1 MKVNEQLA
9 QLLGM
14 PATAEWPH
22 SETSLVEMI
31 NLQRE
36 KEITKQ
42 QYYKLE
48 NTNKSIELMN
58 LSIGSQVPSYLIPI
72 IFSGEALSEELI
84 KKLSLQSIPPQ
95 RNTPI
100 QQPPP
105 SRTLYANFQN
115 THQPH
120 HTAQPQPP
128 QQPSSANLGPPVTF
142 HRPLSPAKIG
152 AAAVAQL
159 DRGRYPPALSP
170 THKRNHSMPVH
181 SNTPSLHS
189 TPVPVVTLNSPS
201 LRHAS
206 TNNYNYAS
214 APKQQEHAHP
224 QNQQSMMGTMSS
236 IQFINENPGKKRR
249 RASLD
254 MREQVG
260 EDQSIVEED
269 KEDKEN
275 NSDKTFKFPK
285 RKSHTRTRSENF
297 LWDKYGNSNS
307 NDATPKKINQENNIS
322 KPSTSAASATTTVIT
337 PTEDSKPAD
346 TPKQGPKFANNILS
360 SA

>member
-9 QLLGM
+9 QLLGLGS
-14 PATAEWPH
+14 TAEWPH
-22 SETSLVEMI
+22 SEQSLIEMI

-48 NTNKSIELMN
+48 NTNKSIELLN
-58 LSIGSQVPSYLIPI
+58 LSLQSQIPSYLIPI
-72 IFSGEALSEELI
+72 IFSGDTLSEDLI
-84 KKLSLQSIPPQ
+84 QKLAISQQHQQQLLVQSIPQ

-100 QQPPP
+100 QTSPT
-105 SRTLYANFQN
+105 RTLYANFQG
-115 THQPH
+115 QSG
-120 HTAQPQPP
+120 PQPNP
-128 QQPSSANLGPPVTF
+128 QQHHGQPGSSNLGPPVTF

-159 DRGRYPPALSP
+159 DRGRYPTSP
-170 THKRNHSMPVH
+170 IHKRNQSMPVH
-181 SNTPSLHS
+181 SNTPSLNS
-189 TPVPVVTLNSPS
+189 TPIPIVQVNNSPS
-201 LRHAS
+201 LRQVPTNNNNVKVSTNGNAS
-206 TNNYNYAS
+206 T
-214 APKQQEHAHP
+214 P

-254 MREQVG
+254 MREQSG
-260 EDQSIVEED
+260 EDQSIMEEENEVEPE
-269 KEDKEN
+269 
-275 NSDKTFKFPK
+275 KTYTPKFPR
-285 RKSHTRTRSENF
+285 RKTHTRTRSENF
-297 LWDKYGNSNS
+297 LWDKNRNP
-307 NDATPKKINQENNIS
+307 TPDIKKS
-322 KPSTSAASATTTVIT
+322 TTTT
-337 PTEDSKPAD
+337 TTTNSSSEEPKDETTD